1 MKDRDIAYVATFLG
15 LMGIAFTFAWIHPN
29 G

>member
-1 MKDRDIAYVATFLG
+1 MKNRDLAYVATFFA
-15 LMGIAFTFAWIHPN
+15 LMGVAFTFAWILAN